1 MYFLFFMCTHDRV
14 RLVCRPRQRRK
25 ISVENTRRVAARRRR
40 CQFQFPHQPT
50 NQPTNQLAMPATAAV
65 GVGVAAVSIC
75 PCWFICLA
83 WPLARALACSSTS
96 SAHPP
101 RAQATAQ
108 IVHQPR
114 GLVSGAVCGPYT
126 ALNRNAATTCSLI
139 TSFLADNPM
148 QNRIR
153 SNPIQS
159 EHFLDQ
165 LLFYLF
171 HRVVGWFFAVPSWRG
186 VVWCGVVGAWQAP
199 KTDARAQVQHSCTVA
214 THSCMLT
221 C

>member
-1 MYFLFFMCTHDRV
+1 MHARSSSFGLSATTEKKNI
-14 RLVCRPRQRRK
+14 RREHEEGGGATTTM
-25 ISVENTRRVAARRRR
+25 SVSVSPSTN
-40 CQFQFPHQPT
+40 QPT
-50 NQPTNQLAMPATAAV
+50 NQPTSHACYCCCWCWCCCGFDLSLLV
-65 GVGVAAVSIC
+65 HLSCVAARTRTRLLVNKFC
-75 PCWFICLA
+75 
-83 WPLARALACSSTS
+83 
-96 SAHPP
+96 PP

-153 SNPIQS
+153 PNPIQS